1 MLKGNRMAEN
11 LLYNDYKSKQG
22 SEEVDIRNMSRFLCN
37 VTKVRKLA
45 GQRKLLQSLGN
56 KNLEIK

>member
-1 MLKGNRMAEN
+1 MAEN